1 VNDNTISDETK
12 RRIVMDKKSSDK
24 KSWLLTPA
32 FYGVVFSLVIAIAGV
47 GTAVYNVSKNK
58 SIIPDSGKTIQYTV
72 PRATETTTDYQANAN
87 ATGIPDE
94 RETTSKTTYND
105 LNRPYSG
112 YYLLPL
118 NSKVSRDFSAD
129 PVYSETLRDWRSH
142 NGIDVSGN
150 IGDDAIAIQDGTV
163 KEIYTDE
170 LWGDV
175 IVIEHGNGMTAKYCG
190 IKANVEKGAKV
201 ELGQVIGSV
210 VMIPVESSDGAH
222 VHLET
227 EIGGK
232 TVDPVEAMNL
242 YNESSSIAE

>member
-1 VNDNTISDETK
+1 
-12 RRIVMDKKSSDK
+12 MDKKSSEK

-32 FYGVVFSLVIAIAGV
+32 FYGVVFSLIIAIAGV

-58 SIIPDSGKTIQYTV
+58 NLIPESGMSTQYTV
-72 PRATETTTDYQANAN
+72 PRTAHTTEDFQANAN

-118 NSKVSRDFSAD
+118 NSKVSRNYSAN
-129 PVYSETLRDWRSH
+129 PVYSETMHDWRAHS
-142 NGIDVSGN
+142 GIDIAGN
-150 IGDDAIAIQDGTV
+150 IGDEAIAIQDGTV
-163 KEIYTDE
+163 KKVYSDE

-175 IVIEHGNGMTAKYCG
+175 IVIEHGNSLTAKYCG
-190 IKANVEKGAKV
+190 IKSTLEKDAHI
-201 ELGQVIGSV
+201 EQGQVIGTV
-210 VMIPVESSDGAH
+210 VMIPVEGADGVH

-227 EIGGK
+227 EVEGK
-232 TVDPVEAMNL
+232 SVDPVEAMNL
-242 YNESSSIAE
+242 YNESVSNPE